1 MAFATRRKID
11 NNLDKFVLNVLYF
24 VRRIELLDIDVL
36 GLMSSYETNTIYA

>member
-11 NNLDKFVLNVLYF
+11 KNLDKFVVNVLYF

-36 GLMSSYETNTIYA
+36 GLMSSYETNTI